1 MHQPGCNRRQTE
13 HISPSQPQIFT
24 IEPETCIRAFDKIKW
39 PLLVMAFAFLLAIP
53 AAAQSANPI
62 PNIPAA
68 AGNVSTPT
76 VSNPAPS
83 GADLPNAQAIIAFL
97 NQAIDWHRHIVVEEQ
112 LATDPT
118 DTLYLNDDRQNSQ
131 QILQLSFDFARA
143 AAQLLAGKGQA
154 NTEQMQD
161 EPEKYQSLYRAAADA
176 DNEVRETQAE
186 LESDRQKLAAA
197 RGSSRKKLQSTVDEL
212 QSELNLAQ
220 SRNQMLHDM
229 LQFVSGAAGAGGN
242 LLAQIDQLQRSVPE
256 LQSDITK
263 TQPAASAPATDQ
275 AALRRSQPSGILDLT
290 EELFALHHKVTTLDQ
305 SMQLTD
311 ALAQS
316 AQRLRTPFLSNLT
329 TIAQRGEQLAKQ
341 ADSSDPA
348 QLEQL
353 KGQLNALTASFKQIS
368 AALLPLSKQAVLF
381 NVYKSNL
388 SRWRN
393 NVKSE
398 YSADLKRLIFRAVL
412 FGIVVAVVVALSE
425 AWRRATFR
433 YVHDLRRRYQFLL
446 LRRFVLW
453 FAIAI
458 TIAFALATEVGSLAT
473 FAGLITAG
481 IAVALQNVILAVVG
495 YFFLIGKYGVRVGDR
510 VQISGVTGDVI
521 DIGLIRLHLMEVGGS
536 WGDRQLT
543 GRIVVF
549 SNAVVFQPNA
559 SFYRQIPGT
568 NFVWHQVSLTLAPG
582 SNYHLAKQRLSEA
595 VESVYGSYRDK
606 IERQHEQMQ
615 RTLSVVVAAPQPQSQ
630 LRMTQNG
637 IEVVVRYPIELESAT
652 AIDDQMMREL
662 LDAIARTPE
671 LKLAGSGIPN
681 IEPASEEHK
690 AA

>member
-1 MHQPGCNRRQTE
+1 ME
-13 HISPSQPQIFT
+13 MISHKSSSIPDLFT
-24 IEPETCIRAFDKIKW
+24 TQLETCVHALGKIRRR
-39 PLLVMAFAFLLAIP
+39 LLVIAFVFLLLGRSVK
-53 AAAQSANPI
+53 AQP
-62 PNIPAA
+62 
-68 AGNVSTPT
+68 
-76 VSNPAPS
+76 SNPTPSVPAENRPAGSVS
-83 GADLPNAQAIIAFL
+83 GADLPDASAIIAFL

-118 DTLYLNDDRQNSQ
+118 DTLYLNDDRQNSL

-143 AAQLLAGKGQA
+143 AAQLLASKGQA
-154 NTEQMQD
+154 NTQQMQG
-161 EPEKYQSLYRAAADA
+161 EPEESQSLYRAAADA
-176 DNEVRETQAE
+176 ENEVRQTQAE

-197 RGSSRKKLQSTVDEL
+197 GSSRKKLRSTVDEL

-220 SRNQMLHDM
+220 SRSQMLHDM
-229 LQFVSGAAGAGGN
+229 LQFVSGATGAGGN

-263 TQPAASAPATDQ
+263 TRLAASAPVTDQ

-305 SMQLTD
+305 TMQLTD

-316 AQRLRTPFLSNLT
+316 TQRLRAPFLSNLT

-368 AALLPLSKQAVLF
+368 AALLPLNKQAVLF

-393 NVKSE
+393 NVKNE
-398 YSADLKRLIFRAVL
+398 YSADLKRLILRAAL

-446 LRRFVLW
+446 LRRIVLW

-582 SNYHLAKQRLSEA
+582 SNYHLAKQRLTEA

-637 IEVVVRYPIELESAT
+637 IEVVIRYPIELESAA

-662 LDAIARTPE
+662 LDTIARTPE

>member
-1 MHQPGCNRRQTE
+1 
-13 HISPSQPQIFT
+13 
-24 IEPETCIRAFDKIKW
+24 
-39 PLLVMAFAFLLAIP
+39 LLVMAFACLLANP
-53 AAAQSANPI
+53 AAAQSANPT
-62 PNIPAA
+62 PNTPAG
-68 AGNVSTPT
+68 AGNVSAPT
-76 VSNPAPS
+76 ISNTAPA
-83 GADLPNAQAIIAFL
+83 GADLPDAQAIIAFL

-118 DTLYLNDDRQNSQ
+118 DVLYLNDDRQNSR

-143 AAQLLAGKGQA
+143 AAKLLASKGA
-154 NTEQMQD
+154 AGTEQTQG
-161 EPEKYQSLYRAAADA
+161 EPEKYQSLYRAATDA
-176 DNEVRETQAE
+176 DNEVRQTQAE

-197 RGSSRKKLQSTVDEL
+197 RGSSRRKLQSTVDEL
-212 QSELNLAQ
+212 QSELDLAQ
-220 SRNQMLHDM
+220 SRSQMLHDM
-229 LQFVSGAAGAGGN
+229 LQFVSGATGAGGN

-263 TQPAASAPATDQ
+263 TQPAANASVADQ
-275 AALRRSQPSGILDLT
+275 AALRRSQTSGILDLG
-290 EELFALHHKVTTLDQ
+290 EELFALHHKITTLDQ
-305 SMQLTD
+305 TVQLTD
-311 ALAQS
+311 PLAQS
-316 AQRLRTPFLSNLT
+316 AQRLRAPLLSSLSA
-329 TIAQRGEQLAKQ
+329 IAQRGEQLARQ

-353 KGQLNALTASFKQIS
+353 KSQLNTLTASFKQIS
-368 AALLPLSKQAVLF
+368 AAMLPLSKQAVLF

-388 SRWRN
+388 TRWRS

-398 YSADLKRLIFRAVL
+398 YSADLKRLILRAVL
-412 FGIVVAVVVALSE
+412 FGIVVALVVALSE

-433 YVHDLRRRYQFLL
+433 YVHDFRRRYQFLL
-446 LRRFVLW
+446 LRRIVLW

-582 SNYHLAKQRLSEA
+582 SNYHVAKQRLTEA
-595 VESVYGSYRDK
+595 VESVYNSYREK

-630 LRMTQNG
+630 LHMTQNG
-637 IEVVVRYPIELESAT
+637 IEVVIRYPIELESA
-652 AIDDQMMREL
+652 ADIDDRMMREL

-671 LKLAGSGIPN
+671 LKLAGSGVPN
-681 IEPASEEHK
+681 IEPATEDHK